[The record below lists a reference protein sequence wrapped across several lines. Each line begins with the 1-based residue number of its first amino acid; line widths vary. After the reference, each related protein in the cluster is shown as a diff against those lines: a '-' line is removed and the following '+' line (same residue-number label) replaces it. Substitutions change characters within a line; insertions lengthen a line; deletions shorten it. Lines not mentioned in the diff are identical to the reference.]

1 MQQITVQQLKE
12 KLEAPGDK
20 PVLLDVREP
29 WEFQICSISGST
41 LIPMGQI
48 PARLKELGKE
58 SEIVAIC
65 HHGNRSQ
72 QVALFLENQG
82 FKNLYNLQGGVDAW
96 AREIDPKMNK
106 Y

>member
-1 MQQITVQQLKE
+1 MKSITAQQLKDR
-12 KLEAPGDK
+12 LQGPQAK

-29 WEFQICSISGST
+29 WEFQICSIPDSI
-41 LIPMGQI
+41 LMPMGQV
-48 PARLKELGKE
+48 PARAKELDKD

-72 QVALFLENQG
+72 QVALFLEKQG

-96 AREIDPKMNK
+96 AREVDPKMNT